1 MDKVMK
7 KKMGLWLRKLIK
19 GLRKVKNSDL
29 KPFDGV
35 IRVEAAPFEVR
46 LKPNA
51 TLADLEHEIQK
62 VAKLAQHT
70 ENREKK

>member
-1 MDKVMK
+1 MDMVMK
-7 KKMGLWLRKLIK
+7 KKTGMQLRKLIK

-62 VAKLAQHT
+62 MEEMHNKRDL
-70 ENREKK
+70 

>member
-1 MDKVMK
+1 MDMVMK
-7 KKMGLWLRKLIK
+7 KKTGMQLRKLVK
-19 GLRKVKNSDL
+19 ELRKVKNSDL

-51 TLADLEHEIQK
+51 TLADLEREIQK
-62 VAKLAQHT
+62 MEEMHNKRDL
-70 ENREKK
+70 

>member
-1 MDKVMK
+1 MDNIMK
-7 KKMGLWLRKLIK
+7 KNMGLWLKKLAK
-19 GLRKVKNSDL
+19 ELCRVKASDL
-29 KPFDGV
+29 KPFDGI

-70 ENREKK
+70 ENREKQ

>member
-1 MDKVMK
+1 MDMVMK
-7 KKMGLWLRKLIK
+7 KKTGMQLRKLVK

-35 IRVEAAPFEVR
+35 VRVEAAPFEVR

-62 VAKLAQHT
+62 MEEMHNKRDL
-70 ENREKK
+70 